1 MCQITLKNNEYLIVC
16 SFYRPPCYDIQY
28 ATDLCDMFKELC
40 ISHCSSLIWLAG
52 DLNLPNVDWKYC
64 SISSNNVP
72 SSLCNIFIDFV
83 LEFGFTQLVD
93 FPTRDQNILDVFF
106 TNHPTHE
113 YTCKPL
119 AGLGDHEIVYITS
132 AVGIE
137 LQRPIPRHIYL
148 WHKADFDRIRYL
160 ANNITFEIHPKHE
173 GSHMGVTSIWDDFS
187 KNMF

>member
-1 MCQITLKNNEYLIVC
+1 MRY
-16 SFYRPPCYDIQY
+16 
-28 ATDLCDMFKELC
+28 
-40 ISHCSSLIWLAG
+40 SLVAA
-52 DLNLPNVDWKYC
+52 
-64 SISSNNVP
+64 S
-72 SSLCNIFIDFV
+72 FIDFV

-113 YTCKPL
+113 YICKPL

-160 ANNITFEIHPKHE
+160 ANNMLLK
-173 GSHMGVTSIWDDFS
+173 SSQRVSMGVLASCLVRNS
-187 KNMF
+187 SVSAAPHREC